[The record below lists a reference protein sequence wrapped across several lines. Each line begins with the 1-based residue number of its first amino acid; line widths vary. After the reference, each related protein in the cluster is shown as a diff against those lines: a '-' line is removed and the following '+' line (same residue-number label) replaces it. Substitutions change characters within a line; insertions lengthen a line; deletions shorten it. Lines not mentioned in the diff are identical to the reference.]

1 MKDKLN
7 FYIDG
12 SWVKSESK
20 EKIAVIN
27 PANEE
32 LIGHISS
39 GTKDDINKAVLAAS
53 NAFKTYQLTSKED
66 RIELLN
72 NIISEYENRYDDL
85 VQTITEEMGAPVWLS
100 QKAQASTGIKNLHET
115 LDALK
120 DYHGRI
126 KITLVPNL
134 TNICYGRGVGYKIE
148 EIVLDEKTQQIS
160 ATKIREQMRKDGKLK

>member
-39 GTKDDINKAVLAAS
+39 GTKDDINHLYFQQQVFLEDLA
-53 NAFKTYQLTSKED
+53 
-66 RIELLN
+66 
-72 NIISEYENRYDDL
+72 
-85 VQTITEEMGAPVWLS
+85 
-100 QKAQASTGIKNLHET
+100 
-115 LDALK
+115 
-120 DYHGRI
+120 
-126 KITLVPNL
+126 
-134 TNICYGRGVGYKIE
+134 
-148 EIVLDEKTQQIS
+148 
-160 ATKIREQMRKDGKLK
+160 

>member
-39 GTKDDINKAVLAAS
+39 GTKDDIN
-53 NAFKTYQLTSKED
+53 
-66 RIELLN
+66 
-72 NIISEYENRYDDL
+72 
-85 VQTITEEMGAPVWLS
+85 LS
-100 QKAQASTGIKNLHET
+100 LIH
-115 LDALK
+115 
-120 DYHGRI
+120 I
-126 KITLVPNL
+126 
-134 TNICYGRGVGYKIE
+134 
-148 EIVLDEKTQQIS
+148 
-160 ATKIREQMRKDGKLK
+160 